1 MNNSY
6 KIHPCHD
13 KLTQEYKYNA
23 ITTLRLLLPIRITI
37 SVPEHYRL
45 FRIPPHFNNDM

>member
-13 KLTQEYKYNA
+13 KLTQEYKNNA
-23 ITTLRLLLPIRITI
+23 ITTYRLLLTIRITI

-45 FRIPPHFNNDM
+45 FRTPEHFNNYM